1 MKSFEE
7 FRREQD
13 EYLEENAGRWLRN
26 VVRGTRKNSDDAAAA
41 AAKLKNKGGK
51 IKGGKGGKG
60 GKGIGPLVGGAI
72 GFGLSK
78 LGNLAGS
85 IANAAKREA
94 GPLLKGKHGET
105 GSSKGQEESG
115 LPKSS

>member
-13 EYLEENAGRWLRN
+13 EYLEENIGRWLGKAFK
-26 VVRGTRKNSDDAAAA
+26 GTRKNADSAAA
-41 AAKLKNKGGK
+41 AAKVKNKGGK
-51 IKGGKGGKG
+51 IKGGKGL
-60 GKGIGPLVGGAI
+60 GPLVGGAV

-78 LGNLAGS
+78 LGNLAKD
-85 IANAAKREA
+85 IAGAAKREA
-94 GPLLKGKHGET
+94 GSLLKGKHGET